1 MHLWGPKTSS
11 RAQWQ
16 PYKSLFIGQTIS
28 SRFARGYSW
37 ISYSLPESSQTVQE
51 RTDACTHHAG
61 GTGTLRNQPEA
72 KAGLYSV
79 SQSTSPS
86 TSTFYRTSG
95 NTRLLNYHG
104 EVAKTKWFKKKL
116 SSLMWNVKHEP
127 VWEFLKPETVSGI
140 EGIMSF
146 DYFFCIKRQSL
157 QSVFCLTFFFHKI
170 NMFLHLNRKLSSI
183 TLSS

>member
-1 MHLWGPKTSS
+1 MRLWGPKTSS

-104 EVAKTKWFKKKL
+104 EVAKTKWFKKKIVITYVKCEAWTCL
-116 SSLMWNVKHEP
+116 GIFKTWNC
-127 VWEFLKPETVSGI
+127 VWNRGDHVIWLFLL
-140 EGIMSF
+140 
-146 DYFFCIKRQSL
+146 Y
-157 QSVFCLTFFFHKI
+157 
-170 NMFLHLNRKLSSI
+170 
-183 TLSS
+183 